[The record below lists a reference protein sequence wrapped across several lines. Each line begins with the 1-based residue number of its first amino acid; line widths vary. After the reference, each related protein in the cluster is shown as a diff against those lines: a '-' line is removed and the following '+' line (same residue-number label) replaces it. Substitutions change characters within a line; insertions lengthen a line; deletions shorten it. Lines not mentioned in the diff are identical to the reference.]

1 MATWLGSMT
10 KPVARSIRSERSPS
24 MSSGSD
30 SAEVFDNSGP
40 GPVTVATFVAGDV
53 IGSPR

>member
-1 MATWLGSMT
+1 
-10 KPVARSIRSERSPS
+10 